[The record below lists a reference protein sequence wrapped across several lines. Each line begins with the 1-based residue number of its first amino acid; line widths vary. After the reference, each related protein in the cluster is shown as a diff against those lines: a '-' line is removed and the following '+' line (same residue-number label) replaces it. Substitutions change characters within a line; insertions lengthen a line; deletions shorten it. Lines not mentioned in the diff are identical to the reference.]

1 MIIMDSA
8 SPSAR
13 AVSHRQWYANL
24 LARYSK
30 KRRAELG
37 LTVEDAAE
45 LAGMQV
51 SEWAAM
57 EDGWLPSERS
67 MVRAIAG
74 TLCVHWADLDMM
86 LLFARRA

>member
-13 AVSHRQWYANL
+13 AVSHRHWYANL

-51 SEWAAM
+51 
-57 EDGWLPSERS
+57 
-67 MVRAIAG
+67 
-74 TLCVHWADLDMM
+74 
-86 LLFARRA
+86 